1 MVENG
6 RNNLDCCVVRDL
18 LPAYLEGLTEEE
30 TSAQVRAHLEGC
42 ENCRELEKDMRVQVP
57 LEKAPKGTLKF
68 LKRVKRT
75 RLLAAVLSVVVAL
88 WCMWWLYDQEFH
100 YPNTEAGRLAAV
112 EDYIPSPPGS
122 SIDHVKEGD
131 SIRVVA
137 WQEVRGNLFLFYQT
151 EGEEKVQGVVNL
163 DRGWNGKYRIRDAS
177 MAPSRYT
184 AGVTVSNPRVRG
196 EEEWHPIFIAGRNCR
211 EIYAAAV
218 EYWWPEDGGSRRGK
232 GELIYPIDQIDFLWV
247 LENEDV
253 QQALGVDV
261 PVEAHGVRFLDR
273 DGEDITEQ
281 FYDQDSSASWGGGKS
296 TAEQFLLYVYMGII
310 ALLGLTMVRYFLRK
324 D

>member
-211 EIYAAAV
+211 EIYAAVV

>member
-30 TSAQVRAHLEGC
+30 TSAQVRAHLEDC
-42 ENCRELEKDMRVQVP
+42 ENCRELEKDMRAQVP

-75 RLLAAVLSVVVAL
+75 RLLAAVLSVVVAM

-131 SIRVVA
+131 PIRVVA

-211 EIYAAAV
+211 EIYAAVV
-218 EYWWPEDGGSRRGK
+218 EYRWPEDGGSRRGK
-232 GELIYPIDQIDFLWV
+232 GELIYPINQIDFLWV

>member
-30 TSAQVRAHLEGC
+30 TSAQVRAHLEDC
-42 ENCRELEKDMRVQVP
+42 ENCRELEKDMRAQVP

-131 SIRVVA
+131 PIRVVA

-211 EIYAAAV
+211 EIYAAVV

>member
-42 ENCRELEKDMRVQVP
+42 ENCRELEKDMRAQVP

-211 EIYAAAV
+211 EIYAAVV

>member
-42 ENCRELEKDMRVQVP
+42 ENCRELEKDMRAQVP

-131 SIRVVA
+131 PIRVVA

-211 EIYAAAV
+211 EIYAAVV

>member
-30 TSAQVRAHLEGC
+30 TSAQVRAHLEDC
-42 ENCRELEKDMRVQVP
+42 ENCRELEKDMRAQVP

-131 SIRVVA
+131 PIRVVA

-211 EIYAAAV
+211 EIYAAVV

-261 PVEAHGVRFLDR
+261 SVEAHGVRFLDR
-273 DGEDITEQ
+273 AGEDITEQ

>member
-1 MVENG
+1 MENG

-42 ENCRELEKDMRVQVP
+42 ENCRELEKDMRAQVP

-75 RLLAAVLSVVVAL
+75 KLLAAALSVVVAL

-131 SIRVVA
+131 PIRVVA

-211 EIYAAAV
+211 EIYAAVV

-261 PVEAHGVRFLDR
+261 SVEAHGVRFLDR
-273 DGEDITEQ
+273 AGEDITEQ

>member
-42 ENCRELEKDMRVQVP
+42 ENCRELEKDMRAQVP

-75 RLLAAVLSVVVAL
+75 RLLAAALSVVVAL

-131 SIRVVA
+131 PIRVVA

-211 EIYAAAV
+211 EIYAAVV

-261 PVEAHGVRFLDR
+261 SVEAHGVRFLDR
-273 DGEDITEQ
+273 AGEDITEQ